1 MGKFAHKFLDHFAST
16 FSRPIFWVPVA
27 LVMGVITVICDWW
40 SWMEPITGV
49 FSLVA
54 IVVAVAQTRKA
65 TLVIKKHAAAGPLT
79 IVNMSGH
86 PLKAFEADWGVG
98 ALMIDA
104 EVQLDVSSSD
114 SLKSSIFDTL
124 LGLPSDV
131 RTRLLAADPNVVLV
145 PPNLPAGVLMMD
157 SILHGVIGEFVRIS
171 WSRRVDGGGFVWM
184 KPVDRQAIRLE
195 ARHQLR
201 VDGKFKE

>member
-1 MGKFAHKFLDHFAST
+1 MGKFAHWILDHFSST
-16 FSRPIFWVPVA
+16 FSRPLVWVPVA
-27 LVMGVITVICDWW
+27 IILATLVIVFDLWNFL
-40 SWMEPITGV
+40 EPFTGV

-54 IVVAVAQTRKA
+54 VLVAVAQTRKA
-65 TLVIKKHAAAGPLT
+65 TIHIKKNSSAGPLT
-79 IVNMSGH
+79 VVNMSGH

-98 ALMIDA
+98 AMMVDA
-104 EVQLDVSSSD
+104 AVHLDVSSSD
-114 SLKSSIFDTL
+114 SLKSSIFETL

-131 RTRLLAADPNVVLV
+131 RSRLLAADPNVVLV

-195 ARHQLR
+195 ARHRLR